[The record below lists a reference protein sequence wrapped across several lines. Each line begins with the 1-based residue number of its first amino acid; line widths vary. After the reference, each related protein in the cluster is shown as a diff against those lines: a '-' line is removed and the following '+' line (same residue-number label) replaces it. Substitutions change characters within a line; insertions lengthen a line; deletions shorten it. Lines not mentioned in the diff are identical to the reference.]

1 MLQDF
6 EDLHKS
12 ASVSFNLIK
21 PVKPKP
27 LVYEATDIPK
37 TLPEEQSSW
46 FNYKT
51 AGALLAVS
59 STIGFFALKT
69 LSDVA
74 FSQNNLGNAIK

>member
-1 MLQDF
+1 M
-6 EDLHKS
+6 
-12 ASVSFNLIK
+12 K
-21 PVKPKP
+21 PQ
-27 LVYEATDIPK
+27 TPK

-69 LSDVA
+69 LSDMA
-74 FSQNNLGNAIK
+74 FSQNNLGNAIT